1 MEGSKQQNFNLP
13 NAISL
18 SRVFLIPVFLYMMM
32 SHKSTGAFTVFL
44 IASST
49 DFLDGIAAR
58 ALNQRTKLG
67 ALLDPAS
74 DKLFMTAAFIIL
86 TIPSLNSPNII
97 PLWLTVGVIG
107 RDVVIVTGSFYL
119 YRLIGQKSFPPTL
132 VGKSSTVCQFTVL
145 CVVLLLNMLGS
156 SAPQLVWFYILTLS
170 LTLISGYQYVQIG
183 RSWKSDYTSKHKDS
197 PTSK

>member
-1 MEGSKQQNFNLP
+1 MEENRQQIFNLP

-18 SRVFLIPVFLYMMM
+18 SRVLMIPVFLHMVMN
-32 SHKSTGAFTVFL
+32 HKSTGAFVVFL

-58 ALNQRTKLG
+58 VLNQRTKLG

-74 DKLFMTAAFIIL
+74 DKLFMTAAFLIL
-86 TIPSLNSPNII
+86 TIPSLNSPNVI
-97 PLWLTVGVIG
+97 PLWLTFGVIG
-107 RDVVIVTGSFYL
+107 RDVIIIIGSFYL
-119 YRLIGQKSFPPTL
+119 YLRIGQKTFPPTL

-145 CVVLLLNMLGS
+145 CVVLLLNMLPS
-156 SAPQLVWFYILTLS
+156 HAPQLLWFYILTLS

-183 RSWKSDYTSKHKDS
+183 RSWKSDYITKHKDS
-197 PTSK
+197 PSS